1 MIFTAYLTDM
11 LSCVPADIPACEG
24 LLWLLS
30 SSAFPWRGCS
40 GEDEQNK
47 DRLPLAS
54 STGAQSRAVCNHI
67 SLSAK
72 GKLKHVFLLH
82 LNDTAYRSV
91 FAFKLDRIIYHW
103 LLISEG
109 LITSAKVNQTLIS
122 NKIAVASVTC
132 RTFII
137 FLFPCKR
144 MHH

>member
-1 MIFTAYLTDM
+1 VIFTAYLADF
-11 LSCVPADIPACEG
+11 LPWAPADIPACDG
-24 LLWLLS
+24 SLLLS
-30 SSAFPWRGCS
+30 SSAFLWRGCS
-40 GEDEQNK
+40 GGDEQSK
-47 DRLPLAS
+47 GRLPLAS
-54 STGAQSRAVCNHI
+54 STRAQLSVVCNHI

-72 GKLKHVFLLH
+72 GKLKHFFLLH
-82 LNDTAYRSV
+82 LNDTAYCSV

-132 RTFII
+132 GTFII